1 MTLVPTPVGN
11 LEDIT
16 LRAIRVLK
24 EADLIACEDTR
35 RSLRLLNHLGIK
47 APLVS
52 SHEHNEKERAFP
64 LLEALREGKKVA
76 LVTDAG
82 TPGISDPG
90 AHLLQEAIR
99 EGLPVEVLPGPTALI
114 PSLVLSGLPTH
125 SFLFAGFLP
134 PRRGDRRRRL
144 EALKEIRSTL
154 VFYVSPHRLKD
165 VVSDCALVLG
175 NRPSALVR
183 ELSKMHEEVLRMDL
197 ALLKEKVLSPMK
209 GEMVLVVGGTPEGE
223 RAAEPQ
229 DESWEAFARQAILE
243 GQSKRDVVKKLQER
257 YGIPKNRA
265 KGFLMETS
273 LPEKADMESDRE
285 ETR

>member
-24 EADLIACEDTR
+24 EADLVACEDTR

-90 AHLLQEAIR
+90 VHLLQEAIR

-165 VVSDCALVLG
+165 EVSDCALVLG

-197 ALLKEKVLSPMK
+197 ALLKEKVLLPMK

-223 RAAEPQ
+223 RPAEPQ
-229 DESWEAFARQAILE
+229 GESWEAFARQAILE

-265 KGFLMETS
+265 KGSLLGIS
-273 LPEKADMESDRE
+273 LPEEADRESDRE

>member
-1 MTLVPTPVGN
+1 LTLVPTPVGN

-16 LRAIRVLK
+16 LRAIRVLR

-52 SHEHNEKERAFP
+52 SHEHNEKGRSFS

-90 AHLLQEAIR
+90 AYLLQEAIR

-134 PRRGDRRRRL
+134 PRKGDRRKKL
-144 EALKEIRSTL
+144 EALTEVRSTL

-165 VVSDCALVLG
+165 EVSDCALVLG
-175 NRPSALVR
+175 NRPAALVR
-183 ELSKMHEEVLRMDL
+183 ELSKIHEEVLRMDL
-197 ALLKEKVLSPMK
+197 GLLREKVLLPMK
-209 GEMVLVVGGTPEGE
+209 GEMVLVVGGAPEE
-223 RAAEPQ
+223 KESAEAQ
-229 DESWEAFARQAILE
+229 DSALEAFARQAVLE

-257 YGIPKNRA
+257 YGISKNRA
-265 KGFLMETS
+265 KGFLMDTS
-273 LPEKADMESDRE
+273 MPEHAERGRNRE
-285 ETR
+285 KTR